1 MFPKDIFKAFE
12 QFKGMKEKVSEM
24 QEDLKNKIVEAESGG
39 GMVKVVV
46 NGKQE
51 LLSLE
56 VEKSILLNLKNEED
70 IEMLED
76 LIISAVNS
84 GIQKSQ
90 GLALENLSKL
100 GGGVDLSQFINI
112 NK

>member
-1 MFPKDIFKAFE
+1 MFPKDMFKAFE
-12 QFKGMKEKVSEM
+12 QFKGIKEKVQEM
-24 QEDLKNKIVEAESGG
+24 QDELKEKIVEADSGG
-39 GMVKVVV
+39 GMVKVIV

-51 LLSLE
+51 VLSLE
-56 VEKSILLNLKNEED
+56 VEKSILLNLKNDED

-90 GLALENLSKL
+90 GLVMENVSKL
-100 GGGVDLSQFINI
+100 GGGIDLSQFNLG
-112 NK
+112 K